1 MNIIKT
7 LISCITLCMLSILSA
22 CQPVKEETVSS
33 NESSMGFSQQFGQA
47 VNKDQGLNFPEDHGA
62 HHEQGIEWWYV
73 TANLEAQDGQT
84 FGVQWTLFRL
94 TVEEQTPLN
103 SQSAW
108 WNGQLYFAHFVIQTD
123 TQHHAFEK
131 YARAGQVDIQAQ
143 PFIARLD
150 DWQLSSKSQSFLPLN
165 LKAQQPGYSAN
176 LVLSNS
182 PLVKHG
188 EQGYS
193 QKTHQGHASYYY
205 SYPFLQVQGDIE
217 FANKTYKVTGN
228 AWLDREWSSGLIDAS
243 KSGWDWFSIQADDK
257 SLGGLMAFCIR
268 NNQQQYDYCSASH
281 ITREGQVTAMAN
293 NDVNM
298 QVLNTQ
304 SFSADS
310 SSFSSAYK
318 NKPKTYPIKWAL
330 DIKGFETIIVEANN
344 PDSRNQLS
352 IAYWEGRVKTT
363 GGFVGKGFAEL
374 VGY

>member
-1 MNIIKT
+1 MNILKT

-22 CQPVKEETVSS
+22 CQPAKEETASS
-33 NESSMGFSQQFGQA
+33 NASSIGFSQQFGQA

-94 TVEEQTPLN
+94 TAEGQAPLN

-131 YARAGQVDIQAQ
+131 YARVGQVDIQAQ

-150 DWQLSSKSQSFLPLN
+150 DWQLSSKNQAFLPLN
-165 LKAQQPGYSAN
+165 LKAQQLGYSAN

-188 EQGYS
+188 KQGYS

-205 SYPFLQVQGDIE
+205 SYPSLQVQGDIE
-217 FANKTYKVTGN
+217 FADKTYKVTGN

-243 KSGWDWFSIQADDK
+243 QSGWDWFSIQADDK

-281 ITREGQVTAMAN
+281 ITREGQVTAISN

-298 QVLNTQ
+298 QVLNTL
-304 SFSADS
+304 SFSADL
-310 SSFSSAYK
+310 SAYK
-318 NKPKTYPIKWAL
+318 NKSKTYPIKWAL
-330 DIKGFETIIVEANN
+330 DIKGFDTIIVEANN